1 MSNVSQVSSL
11 LCPRLHAS
19 EDKGRWKKKEKRKY
33 CELQITTAYFE
44 VLSLKKNQHQVEL

>member
-11 LCPRLHAS
+11 LCPRLLAS

-44 VLSLKKNQHQVEL
+44 VLPLK